1 MESNQLNS
9 PKVFSHKGQG
19 KSTHFQAQ
27 MKRVFAALYRQP
39 KTMLMVSIET
49 VILEIARKKINK
61 PIVITSGY
69 RTISHNEKVG
79 GAKYSYHTRGMA
91 ADIRANGVTPK
102 ELAKVLND
110 IVPNNCGIIVYDKWA
125 HFDTRNEKYRKGV

>member
-49 VILEIARKKINK
+49 GIL
-61 PIVITSGY
+61 
-69 RTISHNEKVG
+69 
-79 GAKYSYHTRGMA
+79 
-91 ADIRANGVTPK
+91 RANICRYVAEWEK
-102 ELAKVLND
+102 ENLIC
-110 IVPNNCGIIVYDKWA
+110 IV
-125 HFDTRNEKYRKGV
+125 RKGICPISKHRAGFYTTNPDLFKSIVESSNTVKL

>member
-27 MKRVFAALYRQP
+27 MERVFAALYRQP

-49 VILEIARKKINK
+49 GIL
-61 PIVITSGY
+61 
-69 RTISHNEKVG
+69 
-79 GAKYSYHTRGMA
+79 
-91 ADIRANGVTPK
+91 RANICRYVAEWEKENRICIVQKGICPISKHRAGFYTTNPDLFTAIVEHSKPK
-102 ELAKVLND
+102 
-110 IVPNNCGIIVYDKWA
+110 G
-125 HFDTRNEKYRKGV
+125 NE